1 MTKHFF
7 KYALAFAGFALTAV
21 AQAQL
26 SIEIT
31 GAGANRLP
39 IAVADFSGER
49 IVSQALTSVL
59 RGDLERSAMPLAET
73 TAVDFANM
81 KTRGADTLV
90 SGSVTPVAETG
101 ESRYETR
108 FHLHDV
114 LKQTTLGGQSYVST
128 AAQLRTAAHR
138 TADFIYEKLIGEPGI
153 FSTHIAYVVKTAGRY
168 ELQIADADAML
179 PPISRARIRRRPGH
193 LTAKGLLWY

>member
-59 RGDLERSAMPLAET
+59 RGDLERSGMFRLVDPGAMPLAE
-73 TAVDFANM
+73 
-81 KTRGADTLV
+81 K
-90 SGSVTPVAETG
+90 P
-101 ESRYETR
+101 
-108 FHLHDV
+108 
-114 LKQTTLGGQSYVST
+114 
-128 AAQLRTAAHR
+128 
-138 TADFIYEKLIGEPGI
+138 
-153 FSTHIAYVVKTAGRY
+153 
-168 ELQIADADAML
+168 
-179 PPISRARIRRRPGH
+179 
-193 LTAKGLLWY
+193 LL